1 MKKVTIYCSSILI
14 LIVMTGCM
22 YLKPNEGDTIR
33 PLASALTHISPQVE
47 NVIRYGKPPANAT
60 DEELFALAT
69 KSDPGLLDSFKGY
82 KLRIYSQDRHA
93 IVLLCTEDG
102 KRGLLEDLGCTAPLD
117 RNLWKEDAV
126 MPCQFSLSV
135 ELGCGLRK

>member
-33 PLASALTHISPQVE
+33 PLASALTHVSPQVE

-60 DEELFALAT
+60 DEEIGRA
-69 KSDPGLLDSFKGY
+69 
-82 KLRIYSQDRHA
+82 H
-93 IVLLCTEDG
+93 V
-102 KRGLLEDLGCTAPLD
+102 
-117 RNLWKEDAV
+117 
-126 MPCQFSLSV
+126 
-135 ELGCGLRK
+135 